1 MGAGAWPAELAA
13 GCWRVGCQSLE
24 GREAAGLGQ
33 WRWGRG
39 GAESWRALWRFG
51 AGRGGA
57 GGGGAGRGAEGRGG
71 RRRGGARRGG
81 KLRSRELCVFIWGR
95 GGGGGRKKFIFPLLN
110 IRKFPLTPGRRHKGG
125 RHTGGLGVFSQLPL
139 PELPVPHDVKP
150 FPQRPAVTSQPTK
163 GKRQGR
169 MGAQGSW
176 FSANFRK
183 ISELLGSILPRPV
196 GWGMRWMWREA
207 AS

>member
-1 MGAGAWPAELAA
+1 ME
-13 GCWRVGCQSLE
+13 VGK
-24 GREAAGLGQ
+24 
-33 WRWGRG
+33 GRG
-39 GAESWRALWRFG
+39 GELARALALRSG
-51 AGRGGA
+51 A
-57 GGGGAGRGAEGRGG
+57 GRGG
-71 RRRGGARRGG
+71 RRRGGAGRGG
-81 KLRSRELCVFIWGR
+81 AGREAKGRGAEGRETAIPRALRFYLGE